1 MMNRLIT
8 FGIIICFFAFLATS
22 VVAENQVIVDFY
34 YSETCGSCKPA
45 NEIMDQIIHH
55 YEENNSDQVIFFK
68 KEITSNTTNRNEMRE
83 RGLSY
88 PSVIVNNLTKIPKVN
103 ITYETLILVIDQAI
117 ANLTPNIFYD
127 QNITEIPFFGKI
139 NLSQLTLPFLTI
151 TLATLDSFNPC
162 AFFILIVLLS
172 MLLYLQS
179 RKKMLIVGTIFIF
192 FSGLFYALFM
202 LVLFN
207 SFFFTKLYIS
217 VTSIIVGIVA
227 CIVGIINIKDFFY
240 FKEGFSL
247 SIPEDKREITFKRM
261 RKLVKSPSLLVMIGG
276 TIFIAISVN
285 FFELLCTFGFPLYF
299 TNRLALENLPTLTY
313 YFYILLYTIFYV
325 IPLLIILIF
334 SVFSL
339 GVKKLTDWQ
348 GRILKLFPGVFLFSF
363 GIVMIIDYQLLQG
376 NNLLMLFCLVGFDI
390 LLTFLI
396 AKIWKQYKENP
407 KKIPLEE
414 HPESIPGNEQEKNRP

>member
-1 MMNRLIT
+1 
-8 FGIIICFFAFLATS
+8 
-22 VVAENQVIVDFY
+22 
-34 YSETCGSCKPA
+34 
-45 NEIMDQIIHH
+45 
-55 YEENNSDQVIFFK
+55 
-68 KEITSNTTNRNEMRE
+68 
-83 RGLSY
+83 
-88 PSVIVNNLTKIPKVN
+88 
-103 ITYETLILVIDQAI
+103 
-117 ANLTPNIFYD
+117 
-127 QNITEIPFFGKI
+127 
-139 NLSQLTLPFLTI
+139 
-151 TLATLDSFNPC
+151 LDSFNPC

>member
-22 VVAENQVIVDFY
+22 AVAENQVIVDFY

>member
-22 VVAENQVIVDFY
+22 AVAENQVIVDFY

-103 ITYETLILVIDQAI
+103 ITYETLILVINQAI

>member
-1 MMNRLIT
+1 MNRLIT

-22 VVAENQVIVDFY
+22 AVAENQVIVDFY

-103 ITYETLILVIDQAI
+103 ITYETLILVINQAI

-414 HPESIPGNEQEKNRP
+414 HPESIPGNNQEKNGP

>member
-1 MMNRLIT
+1 MNRLIT

-22 VVAENQVIVDFY
+22 AVAENQVIVDFY

>member
-55 YEENNSDQVIFFK
+55 YEENNSDQVVFFK